1 MEHSGQLDVGRVAR
15 LAARAERAGHPRG
28 GPPDDLARAGG
39 PLLERVFLD
48 DEPDL
53 LVTALD
59 LLLGSDQSCHVEIA
73 SSIFG

>member
-1 MEHSGQLDVGRVAR
+1 MEHPGQPDVGRVAR
-15 LAARAERAGHPRG
+15 LASRTERAGDSRG
-28 GPPDDLARAGG
+28 GSPHDLARARR

-53 LVTALD
+53 FVAAFD
-59 LLLGSDQSCHVEIA
+59 LLLGSDQPCHVAIA

>member
-1 MEHSGQLDVGRVAR
+1 MEHSGQLDVRRVAR
-15 LAARAERAGHPRG
+15 LAARAQRPGHPGG
-28 GPPDDLARAGG
+28 GPADDLARAGR
-39 PLLERVFLD
+39 PLLEHVLLD